1 MFIRHV
7 LNSRFVI
14 VLGIVLEDNAINF
27 VCCASQ
33 PAFLNIVQNDLDL
46 GLGACDVSEFAD
58 RYAQSSAEKA
68 AQMGRR
74 MGKLVSLSIMLF
86 EGYEYAHVMLPRK
99 DFDGGA
105 CELGS
110 DLVKATGCDTL
121 LGAGDVEGAHR
132 GVV

>member
-1 MFIRHV
+1 M
-7 LNSRFVI
+7 NSRFVI
-14 VLGIVLEDNAINF
+14 VLRIVLEDNAINL

-33 PAFLNIVQNDLDL
+33 PAFLHIVQNDLDL

-58 RYAQSSAEKA
+58 RYAQSSAEKT

-74 MGKLVSLSIMLF
+74 VGKLVSLAITLF
-86 EGYEYAHVMLPRK
+86 EGYEDAHVVLPRK
-99 DFDGGA
+99 DLDGGA

-110 DLVKATGCDTL
+110 DLVKTAGCDTL